1 MTHRKA
7 LYPLT
12 WSGLFLVMAGL
23 AHALAL
29 STPWNHEPAGWLQ
42 LLAMAVLVAQL
53 QVAQSPGQAAARAWV
68 FATSWLVG
76 TFWWLFV
83 AMNTYGDLSAPL
95 AALAVLALALAL
107 AAYYALAGAVYRAIA
122 PSGVWARSAL
132 FAALWTMAEMA
143 RGTWLTGFG
152 WGAAAYAHVNGLGV
166 LVKWLGA
173 YGLTALVAFVAAVLA
188 GVWARPKRWQ
198 VLAGVVLVSPAF
210 WWSPTPLPSYSVA
223 NGGLSVA
230 LLQGNIA
237 QDEKFQM
244 GTGVADALQWYGEQ
258 LRVQPAALVV
268 APETA
273 LPLLPQQLPPDY
285 WPALNR
291 AFASGSQAALL
302 GMPLGDLA
310 QGYTNSVV
318 GLKPVPA
325 AGVGYYQYDKHHLVP
340 FGEFIPPLFRWFTNL
355 MNIPL
360 GDFNRGSVG
369 QTSFEWQGQRL
380 APNVCY
386 EDLFG
391 EELGARFLLPDQA
404 PTVLVNVSN
413 LAWFGNTVALDQH
426 RHISRMRAL
435 EFERPVIR
443 ATNTGDTAIIDHMGR
458 VTQALPRH
466 TRGVLLGEVTGR
478 TGITPFAWWVSR
490 WGQWPVWLACAAVVL
505 ATWAVRRK
513 AQSAAQA

>member
-1 MTHRKA
+1 MRPSTLSLLVAA
-7 LYPLT
+7 L
-12 WSGLFLVMAGL
+12 AGV
-23 AHALAL
+23 AQALAL
-29 STPWNHEPAGWLQ
+29 STPWSQEPAGWLQ
-42 LLAMAVLVAQL
+42 LMAMGVLVGQL
-53 QVAQSPGQAAARAWV
+53 QALQSPRQAAMLTWV
-68 FATSWLVG
+68 FATCWLVG

-83 AMNTYGDLSAPL
+83 AMNTYGDLSAPV
-95 AALAVLALALAL
+95 AALAVLALAAAL
-107 AAYYALAGAVYRAIA
+107 AAYYALAAAAYVALAPGSILPRA
-122 PSGVWARSAL
+122 AL

-152 WGAAAYAHVNGLGV
+152 WGAAGYAHVNGLGA
-166 LVKWLGA
+166 LAKWLGL
-173 YGLTALVAFVAAVLA
+173 YGITALAAFMAAALAGLWAQQPRLRSVWAVLLLLPTLLGAQLPMPVYSAA
-188 GVWARPKRWQ
+188 GGA
-198 VLAGVVLVSPAF
+198 
-210 WWSPTPLPSYSVA
+210 
-223 NGGLSVA
+223 LSVA

-237 QDEKFQM
+237 QDQKFQA
-244 GTGVADALQWYGEQ
+244 GTGVVDALQWYGEQ
-258 LRVQPAALVV
+258 LRAQSAALVV

-273 LPLLPQQLPPDY
+273 LPLLPEQLPQGY
-285 WPALNR
+285 WPDLTQS
-291 AFASGSQAALL
+291 FAKGTQAALL
-302 GMPLGDLA
+302 GIPLGDLT

-318 GLKPVPA
+318 GLKPGA
-325 AGVGYYQYDKHHLVP
+325 AAEVARYQYDKHHLVP

-360 GDFNRGSVG
+360 GDFNRGGVG
-369 QTSFEWQGQRL
+369 QASFEWQGQRL

-391 EELGARFLLPDQA
+391 EELGARFLQADLA

-443 ATNTGDTAIIDHMGR
+443 ATNTGDTAIIDYTGH

-466 TRGVLLGEVTGR
+466 TRGVLVGEVEGR

-490 WGQWPVWLACAAVVL
+490 WGLWPVWLLCGAVVV
-505 ATWAVRRK
+505 AVWLRRRN
-513 AQSAAQA
+513 AQSAAQGGARG